1 MRVLGLTAGVLEL
14 VVGIPLAI
22 ITAQEL
28 GRFSLFSL
36 APISCLILVA
46 LLVWPGVWEKIST
59 EEEQNSSIDVTTAPQ
74 TA

>member
-1 MRVLGLTAGVLEL
+1 LVAGTLEL

-36 APISCLILVA
+36 APISCLILVV
-46 LLVWPGVWEKIST
+46 LLVWPGVWAKVLADKKGKLLSL
-59 EEEQNSSIDVTTAPQ
+59 
-74 TA
+74 